1 MITNITEIFQLIILT
16 LVLGYI
22 FSGYIRIPGL
32 YSRGFNWKGVKFAML
47 VTAPAIILHELAHK
61 FVGLALGYSAM
72 FHIWWVGLGFGVF
85 LRVIGS
91 PFLILAPG
99 YVSVPLSTTPLEL
112 SVIAFAGPFINLILF
127 GVALCV
133 LRFKRR
139 LKRKEFI
146 FWHLTKLI
154 NIWLFIF
161 NMLPIPPLD
170 GSKVYAGL
178 FGLF

>member
-1 MITNITEIFQLIILT
+1 MITNITEIFYI
-16 LVLGYI
+16 LVLTIAIGYI
-22 FSGYIRIPGL
+22 FSGYIKIPGL
-32 YSRGFNWKGVKFAML
+32 YSRGFNWKGIKFAIL

-61 FVGLALGYSAM
+61 FAGLAFGYDAM
-72 FHIWWVGLGFGVF
+72 FHIWWFGLGLGIF
-85 LRVIGS
+85 LRIIGS

-99 YVSVPLSTTPLEL
+99 YVSVAPNMPLEL

-127 GVALCV
+127 GISFLV

-139 LKRKEFI
+139 LRRKEFI

-154 NIWLFIF
+154 NMWLFIF

-170 GSKVYAGL
+170 GSKVFAGL